1 MDDTLL
7 GLHAAGIIS
16 RESVEC
22 HLKERVRLPGEG
34 T

>member
-1 MDDTLL
+1 MDDALL

-16 RESVEC
+16 RESVEI
-22 HLKERVRLPGEG
+22 HLKERGRLPGEG